1 MQKKNVQKMRFK
13 YLFIVVFSI
22 VSVSSFFSQVS
33 TIDFQLAKKYYLDSD
48 YEKAALYY
56 EKIFKE
62 SEHRLKIYEN
72 YKSTFIELNKF
83 KEAEKLIKTL
93 IKENPNKLKFLVDLG
108 VIYGLVDRSDKKNQ
122 VFDKAIEQIIKE
134 TSYDN
139 AFDLGLA
146 FEKIG
151 NLEKALEVYLN
162 FESKNLLNPF
172 AFHSKIALIYNK
184 TGKTNKMIN
193 TFFEMLDFN
202 NKFLQNVQ
210 NGLVN
215 SIDFQNNLKE
225 KEILRQSIIEKIQA
239 NPKKIVY
246 IELLAWFYMLNN
258 DYENAYTQIK
268 ALDKKLNK
276 NGSKLLELGNTALN
290 NQDFKV
296 AIKCFDDVDLKS
308 NSLEYKFEAKNKK
321 LFALKSKILYG
332 NQIIQEELEE
342 LKANYLLILS
352 QLNNSKNVYNNS
364 LRKYNLLLDLSEI
377 EAFYLGDIS
386 SAKQHLNNAIL
397 IPRLKE
403 KQKGNAKLK
412 LANILVLEDNIW
424 EASLMYLQIEKQFK
438 DDQLG
443 HLAKFKNAQVYYF
456 SGEYDWCQAQLKVL
470 KASTSK
476 LIANDALELSVLIS
490 DNYNMDT
497 SEVAMKL
504 FSYADM
510 LTFQQQFS
518 KANILYDSI
527 LKNFKNHSLND
538 EIIFRKAKI
547 DLKQHNYQ
555 KAVEHFKLLIDNYP
569 NSILLDNSLF
579 LIASIYEEKIKDFD
593 QAKKYFKTI
602 LFDHKGSLYA
612 AESRKRFRKLAGST
626 NEKIEKDSG

>member
-1 MQKKNVQKMRFK
+1 MRFK
-13 YLFIVVFSI
+13 YLFVVLFSNI
-22 VSVSSFFSQVS
+22 FSLSFFSQVS
-33 TIDFQLAKKYYLDSD
+33 NLDLQLAKKYYLDND
-48 YEKAALYY
+48 YEKAVLYY

-62 SEHRLKIYEN
+62 SEYRLKIYEN
-72 YKSTFIELNKF
+72 YKSAFIDLNKL
-83 KEAEKLIKTL
+83 KEAEKLSKIL
-93 IKENPNKLKFLVDLG
+93 IKEHPKKLKFLVDLG
-108 VIYGLVDRSDKKNQ
+108 VVYGLEDRADKKIQ
-122 VFDKAIEQIIKE
+122 VFKKAIEQINKE
-134 TSYDN
+134 TSYDD

-151 NLEKALEVYLN
+151 NSEKALEVYLN
-162 FESKNLLNPF
+162 FESKSFKNPF

-184 TGKTNKMIN
+184 NGQTNEMIN

-202 NKFLQNVQ
+202 SNFLRNVQ
-210 NGLVN
+210 NGIVN

-225 KEILRQSIIEKIQA
+225 KEILRQTILQKIQA
-239 NPKKIVY
+239 SPNNIVY

-276 NGSKLLELGNTALN
+276 NGEKLLELGNTALN
-290 NQDFKV
+290 NQDFIV
-296 AIKCFDDVDLKS
+296 AIKCYEDVVSKS
-308 NSLEYKFEAKNKK
+308 NSLEFKFEAKNKK
-321 LFALKSKILYG
+321 LLALKSKILYG
-332 NQIIQEELEE
+332 NKIIPKELKE

-352 QLNNSKNVYNNS
+352 QLNNSKNVYNNNF
-364 LRKYNLLLDLSEI
+364 RKYNLLLDLSDI
-377 EAFYLGDIS
+377 EAFYLSDVS
-386 SAKQHLNNAIL
+386 SAKEHLNIAIQ

-403 KQKGNAKLK
+403 KQKANAKLK
-412 LANILVLEDNIW
+412 LADILVLEDNIW

-476 LIANDALELSVLIS
+476 LIANDALELSVLIT

-510 LTFQQQFS
+510 LSFQQQFT
-518 KANILYDSI
+518 KANTLYDSI
-527 LKNFKNHSLND
+527 LNNFKNHSLND

-555 KAVEHFKLLIDNYP
+555 KAIEHFKFLVDKYP
-569 NSILLDNSLF
+569 KSILLDNSLF
-579 LIASIYEEKIKDFD
+579 LIASIYQEKIKDFD

-602 LFDHKGSLYA
+602 LFEHKGSLYA
-612 AESRKRFRKLAGST
+612 AESRKRFRKLAGNT

>member
-1 MQKKNVQKMRFK
+1 MRFK
-13 YLFIVVFSI
+13 YLFIVLFSI

-184 TGKTNKMIN
+184 TGQTNKMIN

-296 AIKCFDDVDLKS
+296 AIKCFDDVVLKS

-332 NQIIQEELEE
+332 NKIIQEELEE

-547 DLKQHNYQ
+547 NLKQHNYQ

>member
-1 MQKKNVQKMRFK
+1 MRFK
-13 YLFIVVFSI
+13 YLFIVLFSI

-239 NPKKIVY
+239 NPKKIVN

-296 AIKCFDDVDLKS
+296 AIKCFDDVVLKS

-332 NQIIQEELEE
+332 NKIIQEELEE

-364 LRKYNLLLDLSEI
+364 IRKYNLLLDLSEI

>member
-1 MQKKNVQKMRFK
+1 MRFK
-13 YLFIVVFSI
+13 YLFIIILTIVFA
-22 VSVSSFFSQVS
+22 SSFFSQVT

-62 SEHRLKIYEN
+62 PEQRLKVYEN
-72 YKSTFIELNKF
+72 YKSTLIELNKF
-83 KEAEKLIKTL
+83 KEAEKLSKIL
-93 IKENPNKLKFLVDLG
+93 IKENPNKLNYLVDLG
-108 VIYGLVDRSDKKNQ
+108 VIYGLVDRIDKKNQ
-122 VFDKAIEQIIKE
+122 VFDKAIEQINKE
-134 TSYDN
+134 TLYDN

-151 NLEKALEVYLN
+151 NLKKALEVYLN
-162 FESKNLLNPF
+162 FESKNLQNPF
-172 AFHSKIALIYNK
+172 AFHSKIAFIYNK
-184 TGKTNKMIN
+184 TNQPNKMIN

-296 AIKCFDDVDLKS
+296 AVKCFDDVILKS

-332 NQIIQEELEE
+332 SQIIQEELEE

-386 SAKQHLNNAIL
+386 SAKQHLNNAIQ

-412 LANILVLEDNIW
+412 LANILVLEDKIW
-424 EASLMYLQIEKQFK
+424 EASLMYLQLEKQFK

-510 LTFQQQFS
+510 LSYQQQFS
-518 KANILYDSI
+518 KANILYDSV
-527 LKNFKNHSLND
+527 LNNFKNHSLND

-547 DLKQHNYQ
+547 DLKKHNYL
-555 KAVEHFKLLIDNYP
+555 KAIEYFKLLVDNYP

-579 LIASIYEEKIKDFD
+579 LIASIYEEKIKDFE
-593 QAKKYFKTI
+593 QAKKYYKTI

-612 AESRKRFRKLAGST
+612 AESRKRFRKLAGNT

>member
-1 MQKKNVQKMRFK
+1 MRFK
-13 YLFIVVFSI
+13 YLSIVLFST

-48 YEKAALYY
+48 YEKAVLYY

-62 SEHRLKIYEN
+62 SKYRLTIYEN
-72 YKSTFIELNKF
+72 YKSAFLELSKF
-83 KEAEKLIKTL
+83 KEAEKLSKNL
-93 IKENPNKLKFLVDLG
+93 IKENPKKLKFLVDLG
-108 VIYGLVDRSDKKNQ
+108 VIYGLVDRIDKKNQ
-122 VFDKAIEQIIKE
+122 VFDKAIEQINKE
-134 TSYDN
+134 TSFDN
-139 AFDLGLA
+139 AFELGLA

-151 NLEKALEVYLN
+151 NLEKAIEVYLN
-162 FESKNLLNPF
+162 FESKNLQNPF
-172 AFHSKIALIYNK
+172 AFHSKIALIYSK
-184 TGKTNKMIN
+184 TGQTNKMIN

-202 NKFLQNVQ
+202 NKFINKVQ

-225 KEILRQSIIEKIQA
+225 KEILRQSIIQKIQA
-239 NPKKIVY
+239 NPKRIVY

-268 ALDKKLNK
+268 ALDKRLNK
-276 NGSKLLELGNTALN
+276 NGSILLELGNTALN
-290 NQDFKV
+290 NQDFIV
-296 AIKCFDDVDLKS
+296 ATKCFEDVILKS
-308 NSLEYKFEAKNKK
+308 NSLELKFEAKNKK

-332 NQIIQEELEE
+332 DKIVQEELGE
-342 LKANYLLILS
+342 LKTNYLLILS

-364 LRKYNLLLDLSEI
+364 LRKYNLLVDLSEL
-377 EAFYLGDIS
+377 EAFYLSDIS
-386 SAKQHLNNAIL
+386 SAKQHLNDAIL

-403 KQKGNAKLK
+403 EQKANAKLK
-412 LANILVLEDNIW
+412 LADILVLEDNIW
-424 EASLMYLQIEKQFK
+424 EASLMYLQIEKNFK

-510 LTFQQQFS
+510 LSFQQQFS

-555 KAVEHFKLLIDNYP
+555 KAIENFKLLVDNYP

-579 LIASIYEEKIKDFD
+579 LIASIYQEKIKDSN

-602 LFDHKGSLYA
+602 LFEHKGSLYA
-612 AESRKRFRKLAGST
+612 AESRKRFRKLAGNT

>member
-13 YLFIVVFSI
+13 YLFIVLFSI

-184 TGKTNKMIN
+184 TGQTNKMIN

-239 NPKKIVY
+239 NPKKIVN

-296 AIKCFDDVDLKS
+296 AIKCFDDVVLKS

-364 LRKYNLLLDLSEI
+364 IRKYNLLLDLSEI

>member
-13 YLFIVVFSI
+13 YLFIVLFSI

-122 VFDKAIEQIIKE
+122 VFDKAIEKIIKE
-134 TSYDN
+134 TTYDN

-296 AIKCFDDVDLKS
+296 AIKCFDDVVLKS

-332 NQIIQEELEE
+332 NKIIQEELEE

-377 EAFYLGDIS
+377 EAFYLGNIS

>member
-1 MQKKNVQKMRFK
+1 MRFK
-13 YLFIVVFSI
+13 YLFVIILTI
-22 VSVSSFFSQVS
+22 VSASSFFSQVT

-56 EKIFKE
+56 EKIFKDPE
-62 SEHRLKIYEN
+62 QRLKIYEN
-72 YKSTFIELNKF
+72 YKSTLIELNKF
-83 KEAEKLIKTL
+83 KEAEKLSKAL

-108 VIYGLVDRSDKKNQ
+108 VIYGLVDRIDKKNQ
-122 VFDKAIEQIIKE
+122 VFDKAIEQINEE
-134 TSYDN
+134 TLYDN

-151 NLEKALEVYLN
+151 NLKKALEVYLN
-162 FESKNLLNPF
+162 FESKNLQNPF

-184 TGKTNKMIN
+184 TNQPSKMIN

-296 AIKCFDDVDLKS
+296 AVKCFDDVILIS

-332 NQIIQEELEE
+332 SQIIPEELEE

-386 SAKQHLNNAIL
+386 SAKKHLNNAIQ

-412 LANILVLEDNIW
+412 LANILVLEDKIW

-510 LTFQQQFS
+510 LSYQQQFS
-518 KANILYDSI
+518 KANILYDSV
-527 LKNFKNHSLND
+527 LNNFKNHSLND

-547 DLKQHNYQ
+547 DLKKHNYL
-555 KAVEHFKLLIDNYP
+555 KAVEYFKLLVDNYP

-579 LIASIYEEKIKDFD
+579 LIASIYEEKIKDFE
-593 QAKKYFKTI
+593 QAKKYYKTI

-612 AESRKRFRKLAGST
+612 AESRKRFRKLAGNT

>member
-1 MQKKNVQKMRFK
+1 MRFK
-13 YLFIVVFSI
+13 YLFIVLFSI

-184 TGKTNKMIN
+184 TGQTNKMIN

-296 AIKCFDDVDLKS
+296 AIKCFDDVVLKS

-364 LRKYNLLLDLSEI
+364 IRKYNLLLDLSEI

-555 KAVEHFKLLIDNYP
+555 KAVDHFKLLIDNYP

-602 LFDHKGSLYA
+602 LFDYKGSLYA

>member
-1 MQKKNVQKMRFK
+1 MRFK

-296 AIKCFDDVDLKS
+296 AIKCFDDVVLKS

-332 NQIIQEELEE
+332 NKIIQEELEE

-547 DLKQHNYQ
+547 NLKQHNYQ

>member
-13 YLFIVVFSI
+13 YLFIVLFSI

-33 TIDFQLAKKYYLDSD
+33 TIDFQLAKKYFLDSD
-48 YEKAALYY
+48 YEKAVLYY

-72 YKSTFIELNKF
+72 YKSAFIELNKF
-83 KEAEKLIKTL
+83 KEAEKLSKTL
-93 IKENPNKLKFLVDLG
+93 IKENPNMLKFLVDLG
-108 VIYGLVDRSDKKNQ
+108 VIYGLVNRIDKKNQ

-184 TGKTNKMIN
+184 TGQTNKMIN

-215 SIDFQNNLKE
+215 SIDFENNLKE

-296 AIKCFDDVDLKS
+296 AIKCFDDVVLKS

-377 EAFYLGDIS
+377 EAFYLEDIS

-547 DLKQHNYQ
+547 NLKQHNYQ

>member
-1 MQKKNVQKMRFK
+1 MRFK

-62 SEHRLKIYEN
+62 PEHRLKIYEN

-83 KEAEKLIKTL
+83 KEAEKLTKTL

-108 VIYGLVDRSDKKNQ
+108 VIYGLLDRIDKKNQ
-122 VFDKAIEQIIKE
+122 VFDKAIEQINKE

-162 FESKNLLNPF
+162 FESKNLQNPF
-172 AFHSKIALIYNK
+172 AYHSKIALIYNK
-184 TGKTNKMIN
+184 TGQTNKMIN

-225 KEILRQSIIEKIQA
+225 KEIFRQSIIEKIQA

-296 AIKCFDDVDLKS
+296 AIKCFDDVVLKS

-364 LRKYNLLLDLSEI
+364 IRKYNLLLDLSEI

-547 DLKQHNYQ
+547 DLKKHNYQ
-555 KAVEHFKLLIDNYP
+555 KAVEHFKLLVDNYP

-612 AESRKRFRKLAGST
+612 AESRKRFRKLAGNT

>member
-13 YLFIVVFSI
+13 YLSIVLFST

-48 YEKAALYY
+48 YEKAVLYY

-62 SEHRLKIYEN
+62 SKYRLKIYEN
-72 YKSTFIELNKF
+72 YKSAFLELSKF
-83 KEAEKLIKTL
+83 KEAEKLSKNL
-93 IKENPNKLKFLVDLG
+93 IKENPKKLKFLVDLG
-108 VIYGLVDRSDKKNQ
+108 VIYGLVDRIDKKNQ
-122 VFDKAIEQIIKE
+122 VFDKAIEQINKE
-134 TSYDN
+134 TSFDN
-139 AFDLGLA
+139 AFELGLA

-151 NLEKALEVYLN
+151 NLEKAIEVYLN
-162 FESKNLLNPF
+162 FESKNLQNSF
-172 AFHSKIALIYNK
+172 SFHSKIALIYSK
-184 TGKTNKMIN
+184 TGQTNKMIN

-202 NKFLQNVQ
+202 NKFINKVQ

-225 KEILRQSIIEKIQA
+225 KEILRQSIIQKIQA
-239 NPKKIVY
+239 NPKRIVY

-268 ALDKKLNK
+268 ALDKRLNK
-276 NGSKLLELGNTALN
+276 NGSILLELGNTALN
-290 NQDFKV
+290 NQDFIV
-296 AIKCFDDVDLKS
+296 ATKCFEDVILKS
-308 NSLEYKFEAKNKK
+308 NSLELKFEAKNKK

-332 NQIIQEELEE
+332 NKIVQEELGE
-342 LKANYLLILS
+342 LKTNYLLILS

-364 LRKYNLLLDLSEI
+364 LRKYNLLVDLSEL
-377 EAFYLGDIS
+377 EAFYLSDIS
-386 SAKQHLNNAIL
+386 SAKQHLNDAIL

-403 KQKGNAKLK
+403 EQKANAKLK
-412 LANILVLEDNIW
+412 LADILVLEDNIW
-424 EASLMYLQIEKQFK
+424 EASLMYLQIEKNFK

-510 LTFQQQFS
+510 LSFQQQFS

-555 KAVEHFKLLIDNYP
+555 KAIENFKLLVDNYP

-579 LIASIYEEKIKDFD
+579 LIASIYQEKIKDSN

-602 LFDHKGSLYA
+602 LFEHKGSLYA
-612 AESRKRFRKLAGST
+612 AESRKRFRKLAGNT

>member
-1 MQKKNVQKMRFK
+1 MRFK
-13 YLFIVVFSI
+13 YLFIVLFSI

-122 VFDKAIEQIIKE
+122 VFDKAIEKIIKE
-134 TSYDN
+134 TTYDN

-162 FESKNLLNPF
+162 FESKNIQNPF

-332 NQIIQEELEE
+332 NKIIQEELEE

-364 LRKYNLLLDLSEI
+364 IRKYNLLLDLSEI

-547 DLKQHNYQ
+547 NLKQHNYQ

>member
-1 MQKKNVQKMRFK
+1 MRFK

-547 DLKQHNYQ
+547 NLKQHNYQ

>member
-13 YLFIVVFSI
+13 YLFIVLFSI

-332 NQIIQEELEE
+332 NKIIQEELEE

-547 DLKQHNYQ
+547 NLKQHNYQ

>member
-13 YLFIVVFSI
+13 YLFIVLFSI

-184 TGKTNKMIN
+184 TGQTNKMIN

-296 AIKCFDDVDLKS
+296 AIKCFDDVVLKS

-332 NQIIQEELEE
+332 NKIIQEELEE

-364 LRKYNLLLDLSEI
+364 IRKYNLLLDLSEI

-612 AESRKRFRKLAGST
+612 AESRKRFRKLAGNT

>member
-13 YLFIVVFSI
+13 YLFIVLFSI

-108 VIYGLVDRSDKKNQ
+108 VIYGIVDRSDKKNQ

-332 NQIIQEELEE
+332 NKIIQEELEE

-497 SEVAMKL
+497 SEVAMML

-555 KAVEHFKLLIDNYP
+555 KAIEHFKLLIDNYP

>member
-1 MQKKNVQKMRFK
+1 MRFK
-13 YLFIVVFSI
+13 YLFIVLFSI

-62 SEHRLKIYEN
+62 PEHRLKIYEN

-332 NQIIQEELEE
+332 NKIIQEELEE

-497 SEVAMKL
+497 SEVAMML

-555 KAVEHFKLLIDNYP
+555 KAIEHFKLLIDNYP

>member
-13 YLFIVVFSI
+13 YLFIVLFSI

-134 TSYDN
+134 TSYNN

-184 TGKTNKMIN
+184 TGQTNKMIN

-239 NPKKIVY
+239 NPQKIVY

-296 AIKCFDDVDLKS
+296 AIKCFDDVVLKS

-321 LFALKSKILYG
+321 LFALKSKILFG

-364 LRKYNLLLDLSEI
+364 IRKYNLLLDLSEI

-547 DLKQHNYQ
+547 DLRQHNYQ
-555 KAVEHFKLLIDNYP
+555 KAVDHFKLLIDNYP

-602 LFDHKGSLYA
+602 LFDYKGSLYA

>member
-1 MQKKNVQKMRFK
+1 MRFK
-13 YLFIVVFSI
+13 YLFVIILTI
-22 VSVSSFFSQVS
+22 VSASSFFSQVT

-62 SEHRLKIYEN
+62 PEQRLKIYEN
-72 YKSTFIELNKF
+72 YKSTLIELYKF
-83 KEAEKLIKTL
+83 KEAEKLSKAL

-108 VIYGLVDRSDKKNQ
+108 VIYGLVDRIDKKNQ
-122 VFDKAIEQIIKE
+122 VFDKAIEQINEE
-134 TSYDN
+134 TLYDN

-151 NLEKALEVYLN
+151 NLKKALEVYLN
-162 FESKNLLNPF
+162 FESKNLQNPF

-184 TGKTNKMIN
+184 TNQPSKMIN

-225 KEILRQSIIEKIQA
+225 KEILRQFIIEKIQA

-296 AIKCFDDVDLKS
+296 AVKCFDDVILIS

-332 NQIIQEELEE
+332 SQIIPEELEE

-386 SAKQHLNNAIL
+386 SAKKHLNNAIQ

-412 LANILVLEDNIW
+412 LANILVLEDKIW

-510 LTFQQQFS
+510 LSYQQQFS
-518 KANILYDSI
+518 KANILYDSV
-527 LKNFKNHSLND
+527 LNNFKNHSLND

-547 DLKQHNYQ
+547 DLKKHNYL
-555 KAVEHFKLLIDNYP
+555 KAVDYFKLLVDNYP

-579 LIASIYEEKIKDFD
+579 LIASIYEEKIKDFE
-593 QAKKYFKTI
+593 QAKKYYKTI

-612 AESRKRFRKLAGST
+612 AESRKRFRKLAGNT

>member
-1 MQKKNVQKMRFK
+1 MRFK
-13 YLFIVVFSI
+13 YLFIVLFSI

-72 YKSTFIELNKF
+72 YKTTFIELNKF

-108 VIYGLVDRSDKKNQ
+108 VVYGLVDRSDKKNQ

-184 TGKTNKMIN
+184 TGQTNKMIN

-215 SIDFQNNLKE
+215 SIDFENNLKE

-332 NQIIQEELEE
+332 NLIIQEELEE

-547 DLKQHNYQ
+547 NLKQHNYQ

-569 NSILLDNSLF
+569 NSILLDNALF

>member
-296 AIKCFDDVDLKS
+296 AIKCFDDVVLKS

>member
-13 YLFIVVFSI
+13 YLFIVLFSI

-184 TGKTNKMIN
+184 TGQTNKMIN

-296 AIKCFDDVDLKS
+296 AIKCFDDVVLKS
-308 NSLEYKFEAKNKK
+308 NSLDYKFEAKNKK

-364 LRKYNLLLDLSEI
+364 IRKYNLLLDLSEI

-547 DLKQHNYQ
+547 NLKQHNYQ

-569 NSILLDNSLF
+569 NSILLDNALF

>member
-13 YLFIVVFSI
+13 YLFIVLFSI

-62 SEHRLKIYEN
+62 PEHRLKIYEN

-108 VIYGLVDRSDKKNQ
+108 VIYGIVDRSDKKNQ

-555 KAVEHFKLLIDNYP
+555 KAIEHFKLLIDNYP

>member
-1 MQKKNVQKMRFK
+1 MRFK
-13 YLFIVVFSI
+13 YLFIVLFSI

-184 TGKTNKMIN
+184 TGQTNKMIN

-332 NQIIQEELEE
+332 NKIIQEELEE

-364 LRKYNLLLDLSEI
+364 IRKYNLLLDLSEI

-612 AESRKRFRKLAGST
+612 AESRKRFRKLAGNT

>member
-1 MQKKNVQKMRFK
+1 MRFK
-13 YLFIVVFSI
+13 YLFIIILTI
-22 VSVSSFFSQVS
+22 VSASSFFSQVT

-62 SEHRLKIYEN
+62 PEQRLKVYEN
-72 YKSTFIELNKF
+72 YKSTLIELNKF
-83 KEAEKLIKTL
+83 KEAEKLSKIL
-93 IKENPNKLKFLVDLG
+93 IKENPNKLNYLVDLG
-108 VIYGLVDRSDKKNQ
+108 VIYGLVDRIDKKNQ
-122 VFDKAIEQIIKE
+122 VFDKAIEQINKE
-134 TSYDN
+134 TLYDN

-151 NLEKALEVYLN
+151 NLKKALEVYLN
-162 FESKNLLNPF
+162 FESKNLQNPF
-172 AFHSKIALIYNK
+172 AFHSKIAFIYNK
-184 TGKTNKMIN
+184 TNQPNKMIN

-296 AIKCFDDVDLKS
+296 AVKCFDDVILKS

-332 NQIIQEELEE
+332 SQIIQEELEE

-386 SAKQHLNNAIL
+386 SAKQHLNNAIQ

-403 KQKGNAKLK
+403 KQKGNARLK
-412 LANILVLEDNIW
+412 LANILVLEDKIW

-438 DDQLG
+438 DDQLV

-510 LTFQQQFS
+510 LSYQQQFS
-518 KANILYDSI
+518 KANILYDSV
-527 LKNFKNHSLND
+527 LNNFKNHSLND

-547 DLKQHNYQ
+547 DLKKHNYL
-555 KAVEHFKLLIDNYP
+555 KAIEYFKLLVDNYP

-579 LIASIYEEKIKDFD
+579 LIASIYEEKIKDFE
-593 QAKKYFKTI
+593 QAKKYYKTI

-612 AESRKRFRKLAGST
+612 AESRKRFRKLAGNT

>member
-1 MQKKNVQKMRFK
+1 MRFK
-13 YLFIVVFSI
+13 YLFVVLFSNI
-22 VSVSSFFSQVS
+22 FSLSFFSQVS
-33 TIDFQLAKKYYLDSD
+33 NLDLQLAKKYYLDND
-48 YEKAALYY
+48 YEKAVLYY

-62 SEHRLKIYEN
+62 SEYRLKIYEN
-72 YKSTFIELNKF
+72 YKSAFIDLNKL
-83 KEAEKLIKTL
+83 KEAEKLSKIL
-93 IKENPNKLKFLVDLG
+93 IKEHPKKLKFLVDLG
-108 VIYGLVDRSDKKNQ
+108 VVYGLEDRADKKIQ
-122 VFDKAIEQIIKE
+122 VFKKAIEQINKE
-134 TSYDN
+134 TSYDD

-151 NLEKALEVYLN
+151 NSEKALEVYLN
-162 FESKNLLNPF
+162 FESKSFKNPF

-184 TGKTNKMIN
+184 NGQTNEMIN

-202 NKFLQNVQ
+202 SNFLRNVQ
-210 NGLVN
+210 NGIVN

-225 KEILRQSIIEKIQA
+225 KEILRQTILQKIQA
-239 NPKKIVY
+239 SPNNIVY

-268 ALDKKLNK
+268 ALDKKSNK
-276 NGSKLLELGNTALN
+276 NGEKLLELGNTALN
-290 NQDFKV
+290 NQDFIV
-296 AIKCFDDVDLKS
+296 AIKCYEDVVSKS
-308 NSLEYKFEAKNKK
+308 NSLEFKFEAKNKK
-321 LFALKSKILYG
+321 LLALKSKILYG
-332 NQIIQEELEE
+332 NKIIPKELKE

-352 QLNNSKNVYNNS
+352 QLNNSKNVYKNNF
-364 LRKYNLLLDLSEI
+364 RKYNLLLDLSDI
-377 EAFYLGDIS
+377 EAFYLSDVS
-386 SAKQHLNNAIL
+386 SAKEHLNIAIQ

-403 KQKGNAKLK
+403 KQKANAKLK
-412 LANILVLEDNIW
+412 LADILVLEDNIW

-476 LIANDALELSVLIS
+476 LIANDALELSVLIT

-510 LTFQQQFS
+510 LSFQQQFI
-518 KANILYDSI
+518 KANTLYDSI
-527 LKNFKNHSLND
+527 LNNFKNHSLND

-555 KAVEHFKLLIDNYP
+555 KAIAHFKFLVDKYP

-579 LIASIYEEKIKDFD
+579 LIASIYQEKIKDFD

-602 LFDHKGSLYA
+602 LFEHKGSLYA
-612 AESRKRFRKLAGST
+612 AESRKRFRKLAGNT

>member
-332 NQIIQEELEE
+332 NKIIQEELEE

-377 EAFYLGDIS
+377 EAFYLEDIS

-547 DLKQHNYQ
+547 NLKQHNYQ

>member
-1 MQKKNVQKMRFK
+1 MRFK
-13 YLFIVVFSI
+13 YLFIVLFSI

-72 YKSTFIELNKF
+72 YKTTFIELNKF

-108 VIYGLVDRSDKKNQ
+108 VVYGLVDRSDKKNQ

-184 TGKTNKMIN
+184 TGQTNKMIN

-215 SIDFQNNLKE
+215 SIDFENNLKE

-296 AIKCFDDVDLKS
+296 AIKCFDDVVLKS

-332 NQIIQEELEE
+332 NLIIQEELEE

-547 DLKQHNYQ
+547 NLKQHNYQ

-569 NSILLDNSLF
+569 NSILLDNALF